1 MENLENLTKEI
12 KQLKQ
17 LQAKFYLPIFDKYK
31 DTINFIKDTYKL
43 NELEIAYS
51 LKLDIPLEEH
61 KCKVCGKHVGF
72 SLKYK
77 KFNSYCNNICKAKDV
92 TIKNKRLNTLKER
105 YGTSSIMDIPEF
117 RSKIDNTNLKK
128 FGNKNYFASDAFA
141 NTRKNN
147 LYNLNIQCRD
157 KGYNSILEKCKTA
170 NLVPL
175 FTHEEYLN
183 NEKAK
188 YNRLLKWKCL
198 DCGKTFEDYYANGIL
213 PICSCHKV
221 KHSMQNEVE
230 EYIISL
236 LGTDIEIK
244 RDSRS
249 VISPY
254 EIDIFIPSL
263 NIGIE
268 FDGKYWHS
276 SEVLPRDY
284 HLNKT
289 KLCEEKGIHLI
300 HIFEWEWDNP
310 VTKELVKKRL
320 KNLLDKK
327 QNKIFA
333 RKCIV
338 KEIDTDLAKVF
349 IEEYH
354 LQGYCSATIKLGLF
368 YNNELVSVMTFGKPR
383 FNNKYQYELLRFCSK
398 YPVIGGASKL
408 LVYFEKN
415 FKPNSLISYANRC
428 WSSKLDNVYEKI
440 GFKLIDESD
449 PGYVYVSKIGNKVLT
464 RYQCQKHK
472 LKDVLGEDKFDINK
486 TELQNMLDNN
496 FLRIFDCGQ
505 LVFEKTYDVVE

>member
-1 MENLENLTKEI
+1 MGSN
-12 KQLKQ
+12 
-17 LQAKFYLPIFDKYK
+17 
-31 DTINFIKDTYKL
+31 
-43 NELEIAYS
+43 
-51 LKLDIPLEEH
+51 
-61 KCKVCGKHVGF
+61 
-72 SLKYK
+72 
-77 KFNSYCNNICKAKDV
+77 
-92 TIKNKRLNTLKER
+92 
-105 YGTSSIMDIPEF
+105 
-117 RSKIDNTNLKK
+117 
-128 FGNKNYFASDAFA
+128 
-141 NTRKNN
+141 
-147 LYNLNIQCRD
+147 
-157 KGYNSILEKCKTA
+157 
-170 NLVPL
+170 
-175 FTHEEYLN
+175 
-183 NEKAK
+183 
-188 YNRLLKWKCL
+188 
-198 DCGKTFEDYYANGIL
+198 
-213 PICSCHKV
+213 
-221 KHSMQNEVE
+221 
-230 EYIISL
+230 
-236 LGTDIEIK
+236 IEIK

-289 KLCEEKGIHLI
+289 KLCEEKGIKLI
-300 HIFEWEWDNP
+300 HIFEWEWNNP
-310 VTKELVKKRL
+310 AVRELIQKRL

-354 LQGYCSATIKLGLF
+354 LQGYCSAAIKLGLF

-408 LVYFEKN
+408 LVYFERK
-415 FKPNSLISYANRC
+415 FKPKSLISYANRC
-428 WSSKLDNVYEKI
+428 WSSKLNNVYEKI

-486 TELQNMLDNN
+486 TELQNMINNN

-505 LVFEKTYDVVE
+505 LVFEKTYDVVENTKII